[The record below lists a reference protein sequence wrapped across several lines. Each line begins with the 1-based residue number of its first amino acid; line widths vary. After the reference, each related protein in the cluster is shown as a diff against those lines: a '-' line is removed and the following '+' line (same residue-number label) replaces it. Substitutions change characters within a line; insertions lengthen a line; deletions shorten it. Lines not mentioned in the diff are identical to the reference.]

1 VCKQKSEAGIDPIL
15 QKLETGYVPVCSL
28 YNTVETLFWSIFGL
42 ISLENFELSDEH
54 QVTVWVGKTMFGTYG
69 YISVVVLLNMLIA
82 MMSNSYQYI
91 SVSKAY

>member
-1 VCKQKSEAGIDPIL
+1 MCTSH
-15 QKLETGYVPVCSL
+15 CSL

-42 ISLENFELSDEH
+42 IGLDHFELSEEH

-91 SVSKAY
+91 SVSLENFSLANR